1 MLCLALCIASLLC
14 VRQIEMSPSLP
25 DRGSPARSVLLSGVI
40 PVILKN
46 DLLPRGGVPP
56 YAPST
61 QALNGSGPRTTG
73 IMRLVGRVRA
83 GVGNQR
89 GHTSPASASSAYGTV
104 ARLGVRRRSGI

>member
-1 MLCLALCIASLLC
+1 MQKRQRRRSVFLPVRC
-14 VRQIEMSPSLP
+14 VMPKLVHLRVSKSWECHLYF
-25 DRGSPARSVLLSGVI
+25 GSPARSVLLSGVI

-89 GHTSPASASSAYGTV
+89 GHTSPASASSAY
-104 ARLGVRRRSGI
+104 